1 MRRWPLFFLLLP
13 LCTACPET
21 WREGGHIDRA
31 MAKDV
36 QEELRSLRQ
45 PPACQL
51 SDEEWAELCARAEGL
66 PPSSEC
72 PAECNR

>member
-1 MRRWPLFFLLLP
+1 MTRWPLLA

-21 WREGGHIDRA
+21 GREGGRIDRA

-36 QEELRSLRQ
+36 QDELRSRRQ

-51 SDEEWAELCARAEGL
+51 FDEEWAELCDHAEGSS
-66 PPSSEC
+66 PSSEC
-72 PAECNR
+72 PAECIR